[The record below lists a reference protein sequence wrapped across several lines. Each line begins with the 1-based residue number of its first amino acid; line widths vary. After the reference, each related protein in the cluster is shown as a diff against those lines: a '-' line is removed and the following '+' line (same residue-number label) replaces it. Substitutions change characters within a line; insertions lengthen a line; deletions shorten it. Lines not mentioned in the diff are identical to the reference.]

1 MINNITNVDTH
12 LPQMSVAKS
21 AQSLVSTP
29 MPPVLGF
36 KTKKNKGKAELRVK
50 KLTRNDNIV
59 IAGEIDEH
67 YVDIVEVEEDIPN
80 NPSYNFFNLKPE
92 KKKKKY
98 LKNCYV
104 IDYIQ
109 SPTQGVGLGT
119 EAIKGL
125 VEKAMFDSKAEGRI
139 VTYSAPIWKESSPAQ
154 FFYKLGFR
162 FMDPESNKRIA
173 ECIAKKIPDLPA
185 EKGMMYL
192 PKASINKLLR
202 YGDVF

>member
-21 AQSLVSTP
+21 AQSLVSNP
-29 MPPVLGF
+29 LPPILGF

-50 KLTRNDNIV
+50 KLTRNDKIV
-59 IAGEIDEH
+59 IAGEVEDH
-67 YVDIVEVEEDIPN
+67 YVDIVEVEEDLSN
-80 NPSYNFFNLKPE
+80 NPSYNFFNAKPE

-119 EAIKGL
+119 EAIRGL
-125 VEKAMFDSKAEGRI
+125 VEKAMFDPKAEGRI
-139 VTYSAPIWKESSPAQ
+139 VTYSSPIWKESSPAQ

-162 FMDPESNKRIA
+162 FMDPEANKRIA
-173 ECIAKKIPDLPA
+173 ECIAKKMPDLPA
-185 EKGMMYL
+185 QTGMMYL
-192 PKASINKLLR
+192 PKANISKLLR